1 MKNKCNGF
9 TLAEL
14 LIVVAII
21 GVLVAVTIPVF
32 SRQLE
37 KSREATDLANV
48 RAKYAEVMAEAMDAN
63 ATYPISRSVPLK
75 QKQSDWQYYEPAVI
89 AGIIHYRSDGDTA
102 RWEGVPGAGGEC
114 IISYTPSNEGLKFI
128 WSGGTVG
135 DSGTGTTFDF
145 KEDIHGA
152 VAKTGL
158 VEKYQTWQFEI
169 DSNCPDS
176 KMLEAVQKELDKSS
190 LLRYGTW
197 AYLGDSRPN
206 CKQMYLFWTSVD
218 LTPDKVQNG
227 MTIPVIV
234 SKESGGYYISETTPS
249 VRTKNGSGEQYA
261 TISDHI
267 KPNEF
272 SKYTMGTRYDSLE
285 DAYKAYE
292 NLLKTDSR
300 YTQYKNTLPK

>member
-48 RAKYAEVMAEAMDAN
+48 RAKYAEVKAEAMT
-63 ATYPISRSVPLK
+63 ATKAYPIKESVKLK
-75 QKQSDWQYYEPAVI
+75 QKQSDWQYYEPVVI

-102 RWEGVPGAGGEC
+102 HWEGVPGAGGEC

-135 DSGTGTTFDF
+135 DSGTGTSIKFNENFHEVLDETGF
-145 KEDIHGA
+145 K
-152 VAKTGL
+152 K
-158 VEKYQTWQFEI
+158 KYQQSMFEI
-169 DSNCPDS
+169 DSRSPKS
-176 KMLEAVQKELDKSS
+176 VMVSEVQKHLDENS
-190 LLRYGTW
+190 LLKYGTW
-197 AYLGDSRPN
+197 AYLADTRSDV
-206 CKQMYLFWTSVD
+206 KDQAYMFWTSVD
-218 LTPDKVQNG
+218 TNAVGAGQK
-227 MTIPVIV
+227 IPVII
-234 SKESGGYYISETTPS
+234 SKEGGGFYVSESTTATRHSNNGDYIAIADHLYNYNYYKPYIDGK
-249 VRTKNGSGEQYA
+249 TK
-261 TISDHI
+261 
-267 KPNEF
+267 
-272 SKYTMGTRYDSLE
+272 YDTLE

>member
-48 RAKYAEVMAEAMDAN
+48 RAKYAEVKAEAMT
-63 ATYPISRSVPLK
+63 ATTAYPIKESVKLK
-75 QKQSDWQYYEPAVI
+75 QKQSDWQYYEPVVI
-89 AGIIHYRSDGDTA
+89 AGIIHYKHDGNTDH
-102 RWEGVPGAGGEC
+102 WEGVPGAGGEC
-114 IISYTPSNEGLKFI
+114 IISYTPSSVGLKFI

-135 DSGTGTTFDF
+135 DSGTGTSIKFNENFHEVLDETGF
-145 KEDIHGA
+145 K
-152 VAKTGL
+152 K
-158 VEKYQTWQFEI
+158 KYQQSMFEI
-169 DSNCPDS
+169 DSRSPKS
-176 KMLEAVQKELDKSS
+176 VMVSEVQKHLDENS
-190 LLRYGTW
+190 LLKYGTW
-197 AYLGDSRPN
+197 AYLADTRSDV
-206 CKQMYLFWTSVD
+206 KDQAYMFWTSVD
-218 LTPDKVQNG
+218 TNAVGADQK
-227 MTIPVIV
+227 IPVII
-234 SKESGGYYISETTPS
+234 SKEGGGFYVSESTTATRHSNNGDYIAIADHLYNYNYYKPYIDGK
-249 VRTKNGSGEQYA
+249 TK
-261 TISDHI
+261 
-267 KPNEF
+267 
-272 SKYTMGTRYDSLE
+272 YDTLE